1 MTLLWRVVATILILL
16 GGAAA
21 MADEL
26 VDVDPKSTN
35 VVLTSPEFSGL
46 EPRVAKRRAPA
57 STPGAAGLEY
67 LVFSDDVRVAVV
79 NHQWAEK
86 SANWPE
92 IDLIQYLGT
101 VNPGN
106 PMDKKVGASA
116 PYARGEAAGR
126 LTLFSMQDGA
136 EGMACV
142 AYDIKAGTNRL
153 TGFMCV
159 PGTAEL
165 SPTEAAR
172 MVNGLGIKGVLLPG

>member
-1 MTLLWRVVATILILL
+1 
-16 GGAAA
+16 

-26 VDVDPKSTN
+26 VDVDPKTTN
-35 VVLTSPEFSGL
+35 VVLTNQEFSGL
-46 EPRVAKRRAPA
+46 EPRVAKRRPLA
-57 STPGAAGLEY
+57 STPGATGLEY

-79 NHQWAEK
+79 NHQWA
-86 SANWPE
+86 AAGAAWPE
-92 IDLIQYLGT
+92 IDLVQYIGT

-106 PMDKKVGASA
+106 PRDKKIGATTA
-116 PYARGEAAGR
+116 YARGDATGR

-142 AYDIKAGTNRL
+142 AYDIKAGTDRL

-172 MVNGLGIKGVLLPG
+172 MVNGLGIKGVLPPG

>member
-1 MTLLWRVVATILILL
+1 MTLLWRVAVTLLVFL

-21 MADEL
+21 MADDL

-35 VVLTSPEFSGL
+35 VVLTNPEFSGL
-46 EPRVAKRRAPA
+46 EPRVAKRRPLTA
-57 STPGAAGLEY
+57 GATGLEY

-79 NHQWAEK
+79 NHQWAAT
-86 SANWPE
+86 SPAWPE
-92 IDLIQYLGT
+92 IDLVKYIGT

-106 PMDKKVGASA
+106 PLEKKIGEPVS
-116 PYARGEAAGR
+116 YARGEAAGR
-126 LTLFSMQDGA
+126 LTSFSMQDGA

-165 SPTEAAR
+165 SPADATR
-172 MVNGLGIKGVLLPG
+172 MVNGLGIKGVLPPG